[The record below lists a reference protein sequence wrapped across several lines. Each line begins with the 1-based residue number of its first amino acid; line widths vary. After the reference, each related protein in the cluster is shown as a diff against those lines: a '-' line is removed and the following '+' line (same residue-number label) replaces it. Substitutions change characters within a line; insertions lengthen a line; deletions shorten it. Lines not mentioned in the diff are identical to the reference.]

1 MARLPPWLWNGPA
14 RSALIAAT
22 AVVLA
27 LGPVTMG
34 LLNAQRGW
42 LDGPVLDSQRTTAQ
56 RIARLLRTD
65 QPPVAV
71 ILAAGDSLTQVVDDS
86 GAVVAS
92 SPGLD
97 GASPLPNGDPLPDD
111 PTFESVRMERLPDP
125 VGDSVAGGGPYLL
138 VTTHTGTSS
147 GAWDVHVVGSLEA
160 TEAPMTELR
169 TQVWVA
175 LPSMALLIGVL
186 TWLLTS
192 RTLRPVEAVRMA
204 TSDIVRRRDG
214 QRLKGRHASGDT
226 APLAQTINHMLD
238 RLDATASRQRRFVA
252 DASHELR
259 SPLATI
265 QTQLEV
271 ALAHPELA
279 DWPATAREVE
289 HEVGKLQRTVDDLLL
304 LARMDDD
311 GPALRKELVD
321 LDELVLAEV
330 RRVRERGRLMVDADQ
345 VSGARISG
353 DRDQLDRVVRNLVG
367 NAERHARRLVQLELR
382 MPAEEAEL
390 VVADDGPGI
399 PPADRERVFH
409 RFTRLDEARGSGD
422 GGAGLGLAIAREVVR
437 AHGGT
442 IRVGER
448 DGGGARLVVHLP
460 RDSGPS

>member
-1 MARLPPWLWNGPA
+1 M
-14 RSALIAAT
+14 IAAS

-27 LGPVTMG
+27 LAPAMMG

-42 LDGPVLDSQRTTAQ
+42 LDEPVLDSQRVTAQ
-56 RIARLLRTD
+56 RIATLLRAD
-65 QPPVAV
+65 QPPEAV

-92 SPGLD
+92 SPGLR
-97 GASPLPNGDPLPDD
+97 GAGPLPTGDPLPDD
-111 PTFESVRMERLPDP
+111 PSVESVRMTRLPDP

-138 VTTHTGTSS
+138 VSTHAGTTI

-160 TEAPMTELR
+160 TEAPKTELR
-169 TQVWVA
+169 TQLWVG
-175 LPSMALLIGVL
+175 LPSMAVLVGLL

-192 RTLRPVEAVRMA
+192 RALRPVEAVRLA
-204 TSDIVRRRDG
+204 TSDIVSRRDG
-214 QRLKGRHASGDT
+214 QRLRGRHASGDT
-226 APLAQTINHMLD
+226 APLARTINHVLD
-238 RLDATASRQRRFVA
+238 RLDATTVRQRRFVA

-259 SPLATI
+259 SPLASI

-279 DWPATAREVE
+279 DWPATARDVELEVA
-289 HEVGKLQRTVDDLLL
+289 KLQRTVDDLLL
-304 LARMDDD
+304 LARMDED
-311 GPALRKELVD
+311 GPLPRKQQVD

-330 RRVRERGRLMVDADQ
+330 RRVRERGRVAVDADQ

-382 MPAEEAEL
+382 MPADEAEL

-442 IRVGER
+442 IGVTER
-448 DGGGARLVVHLP
+448 DGGGARLVVRLP